1 MDAAHYSEVEPLS
14 DGSEIKIRALKQ
26 DDKADLL
33 ASIDRAS
40 ARSLY
45 RRFFAV
51 KRSFSEKEIAFFL
64 NVDFRNHVAL
74 VAICEDSGRPKIVG
88 GARYI
93 RIREDTAEMAFFVID
108 EYQGKGIGTLL
119 MRHLA
124 AIAQSAGLKELT
136 ADILADNTSM
146 LGVFKASGLRLT
158 LTREPD
164 VLHAALQLPPQ
175 DAGMPTL

>member
-1 MDAAHYSEVEPLS
+1 MDVAHYSEVEQLS
-14 DGSEIKIRALKQ
+14 AGLKIEIRALKP
-26 DDKADLL
+26 DDEADLL

-40 ARSLY
+40 AQSLY

-51 KRSFSEKEIAFFL
+51 RRSFSEKEIAFFL

-93 RIREDTAEMAFFVID
+93 CVREGVAEIAFFVID
-108 EYQGKGIGTLL
+108 EHQGKGIGTLL

-124 AIAQSAGLKELT
+124 AIAQNAGLKELT
-136 ADILADNTSM
+136 ADILPDNASM

-164 VLHAALQLPPQ
+164 VLHVALQLPP
-175 DAGMPTL
+175 